1 MAEFQKEVVFRQS
14 TTHSSSSPPTPAL
27 SLIHPTTAVSLDD
40 FCRWH
45 DSFMCWKSEGYRVNR
60 NTDTSVLYIFCIRI
74 SLYRMYWICFFCTC
88 VCWIWRKGLFLFSWI
103 DFKKQ
108 PLCLFLITC
117 FGLGVHAFYCFFVI
131 FGFYSLVYL
140 CGVFLFI
147 FVHLLFGAGFTLLC
161 VFVVMY
167 CTSSCWF
174 ISLDFANFVFLFFI
188 VL

>member
-140 CGVFLFI
+140 CGFF
-147 FVHLLFGAGFTLLC
+147 FVYLC
-161 VFVVMY
+161 SLIVW
-167 CTSSCWF
+167 CWF
-174 ISLDFANFVFLFFI
+174 YTFVCFCGYVLHIFLLVYISRFC
-188 VL
+188 